1 MANSLEI
8 LQNQTAW
15 SEFHEHVWGPH
26 HIPHEASVIVKKV
39 VQLYLG
45 IFKKCGSVHEKLP
58 VTGKE
63 FGQAGAILGF
73 AAAHSGDTMFCF
85 ELV

>member
-1 MANSLEI
+1 M
-8 LQNQTAW
+8 
-15 SEFHEHVWGPH
+15 
-26 HIPHEASVIVKKV
+26 VKKV
-39 VQLYLG
+39 VQLSLG

-73 AAAHSGDTMFCF
+73 AAAYSGDTMFCF